1 MAWDKDND
9 SLAILT
15 ATNVISIWSMGL
27 NKFQDIDLASNKDK
41 ASYISWSMK
50 NPVLAV
56 GTEKGSV
63 VFFNRKSN
71 RKIPTVSKHGKKVT
85 TGDWNQEGNLITAS
99 EDKLLTVSN
108 MQGDTLHESFICK
121 GEIYCV
127 KWCPYRDVN
136 KPKKVCA
143 AIIAGKQI
151 CYLKPETQDH
161 FMFSF
166 HSNFGKALT
175 FEWFGDNKLVIGF
188 NSGMISLVSTKS
200 TELG

>member
-1 MAWDKDND
+1 MVK
-9 SLAILT
+9 
-15 ATNVISIWSMGL
+15 
-27 NKFQDIDLASNKDK
+27 
-41 ASYISWSMK
+41 
-50 NPVLAV
+50 PVLAV

-63 VFFNRKSN
+63 VFFNRKTN

-85 TGDWNQEGNLITAS
+85 GGDWNQEGNLITCS
-99 EDKLLTVSN
+99 DDKLLTVSN

-121 GEIYCV
+121 GEILSV
-127 KWCPYRDVN
+127 KWCPYRDAA

-143 AIIAGKQI
+143 SIIAGKQI
-151 CYLKPETQDH
+151 CYLKPEAQDH

-166 HSNFGKALT
+166 HNSFGKALI

-200 TELG
+200 